1 MVKRTFLVFG
11 WLVVTAALGCGRLDT
26 TSFEE
31 GLPNPLAFTALDVDE
46 RSVQVG
52 YPSERVFILFFSSP
66 ETSDAMQPLTA
77 DIAIHFREANDL
89 EFVTIVDLRN
99 LAFYERPFAPG
110 AIHDA
115 GMRTI
120 GRINRRLDELGYDP
134 IEGLEDHLFMI
145 TDDSGGI
152 TDTYGVPDP
161 TQYLTCIVFEH
172 SGQEAGRFD
181 PATQLEEV
189 IAAIEQVQSDSV
201 ASD

>member
-1 MVKRTFLVFG
+1 MS
-11 WLVVTAALGCGRLDT
+11 ALGCGRLDT

-52 YPSERVFILFFSSP
+52 YPSERVFIVFFSSP

-77 DIAIHFREANDL
+77 DIAVHFREADDL
-89 EFVTIVDLRN
+89 EFVTVVDLRN

-120 GRINRRLDELGYDP
+120 GRINRQLDELGLPP
-134 IEGLEDHLFMI
+134 IEGLEQHLFMI
-145 TDDSGGI
+145 ADDSGGI

-161 TQYLTCIVFEH
+161 TRYLTCIIYDH
-172 SGQEAGRFD
+172 AGQEVGRFD
-181 PATQLEEV
+181 PETQLDEV
-189 IAAIEQVQSDSV
+189 IAAIEQVQTDS
-201 ASD
+201 ATSE